1 MDPKT
6 LKEALDLIK
15 GQLVTVINTQS
26 YVRTLTGYKVDVET
40 YPAKIVSFEDNT
52 LKILTEYVKDPH
64 KKIKEKVYQFVPSAQ
79 IKRVTISSSE
89 RFITF

>member
-6 LKEALDLIK
+6 MKEALNLIK

-26 YVRTLTGYKVDVET
+26 YMRTLTGYKVDVEA
-40 YPAKIVSFEDNT
+40 YKAKIVSYEEET

-64 KKIKEKVYQFVPSAQ
+64 KRIKDKVYQFIPLSQ
-79 IKRVTISSSE
+79 IKRVTISSTE
-89 RFITF
+89 KFIAL